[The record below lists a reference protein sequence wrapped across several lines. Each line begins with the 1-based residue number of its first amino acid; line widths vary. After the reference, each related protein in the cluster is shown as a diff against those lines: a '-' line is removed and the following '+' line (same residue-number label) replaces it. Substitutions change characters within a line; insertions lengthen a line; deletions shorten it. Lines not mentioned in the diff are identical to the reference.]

1 MATKTKAGPKPKA
14 AKKRTKN
21 APATEAAP
29 AEAAT
34 TAVADHSEQQA
45 EPTPEKAP
53 EPQPP
58 AKVKRGKAKAPK
70 AAEPTGP
77 MSGLDA
83 AAKVLAEA
91 GVPMNCKDLTDSIL
105 AQKLWF
111 TDGKTPSATVY
122 AAIIREIAS
131 KGPGSRFRKTDRGLF
146 EFNGKG
152 G

>member
-1 MATKTKAGPKPKA
+1 MNMTTKTKAAPKPKA
-14 AKKRTKN
+14 GKRPRASVP
-21 APATEAAP
+21 APEAAAP
-29 AEAAT
+29 IQP
-34 TAVADHSEQQA
+34 TAHSEQQA
-45 EPTPEKAP
+45 EPAP

-58 AKVKRGKAKAPK
+58 VKVKRGKAKAPK
-70 AAEPTGP
+70 PAEPTGP